1 MDGADCHILLQEEG
15 PGMILLAKLF
25 IGLLILFV
33 LTLISFVGLC
43 LTLRFATVL
52 IGEINGKEK
61 LH

>member
-1 MDGADCHILLQEEG
+1 
-15 PGMILLAKLF
+15 MILLAKLF

-43 LTLRFATVL
+43 LAMQFAAVL

-61 LH
+61 LHGKLNRD